1 MDRAVSQVVD
11 ENLEGGMAAVTAAV
25 KRCLQF
31 YVDANAITDK
41 TEASLR
47 VLIASLES
55 SCAG

>member
-1 MDRAVSQVVD
+1 
-11 ENLEGGMAAVTAAV
+11 MAAVTAAV